1 MMTREQHLYSMK
13 GCDLIKEADKLGIKV
28 NCNKTRTQLSEAKQK
43 VVERILAA
51 EAAATQPEEIET
63 EEIEEVIETVET
75 QIEET
80 PVEEIVEETHEEEIE
95 EETIPPFVYTINGET
110 WEDLDIGEMIYK
122 WSDEKKAAFTT
133 YFNEVFMGNGGFETH
148 SDDDLKIW
156 STQWDADHNVKS
168 EKEKKEGHKPTPKRG
183 ALIEWNGKSQNICKW
198 GEELG
203 ISPNTLYGR
212 IYKMGW
218 TIEKAFTTRPR

>member
-28 NCNKTRTQLSEAKQK
+28 NCNKTRTQLSESKQK

-51 EAAATQPEEIET
+51 EVAAAQPEEIHI
-63 EEIEEVIETVET
+63 EEIEEEIEMVET
-75 QIEET
+75 QT
-80 PVEEIVEETHEEEIE
+80 EEIVEETQEEEIE
-95 EETIPPFVYTINGET
+95 EEIIPPFVYAIYGET
-110 WEDLDIGEMIYK
+110 WEDADIGEMIYK
-122 WSDEKKAAFTT
+122 WSDEKKTAFRI
-133 YFNEVFMGNGGFETH
+133 YFDNEFLPSGGFDTQSE
-148 SDDDLKIW
+148 DDLKAW
-156 STQWDADHNVKS
+156 SAAYDVEHGIK
-168 EKEKKEGHKPTPKRG
+168 KEKKEKQEVYAPAPKRG

-212 IYKMGW
+212 IYKMNW
-218 TIEKAFTTRPR
+218 TVEKAFTTRPRK